1 MATLSAY
8 PKTAIFNEAS
18 HQPSFSATHEQG
30 HQGLVAQ
37 LAAPVA
43 VHFRIE
49 GGAGRQG
56 VGRVKMI
63 APAEHATAAVLQTDL
78 HVAVQNEDPLVVNRA
93 MELTAKARWA
103 VAQLV
108 AARSHQGRELTL
120 RRALGQRD
128 CFLAKFGAAIGVGEE
143 NGFFEISH
151 TGQSEEDQ
159 VREKIRL
166 WLRRRSRFALS
177 WLGSCQ
183 RPSEKPTRL
192 GRA

>member
-1 MATLSAY
+1 M
-8 PKTAIFNEAS
+8 
-18 HQPSFSATHEQG
+18 
-30 HQGLVAQ
+30 
-37 LAAPVA
+37 A

-78 HVAVQNEDPLVVNRA
+78 HVAVQNEDPLVVTRA
-93 MELTAKARWA
+93 VELAAKTGRA

-108 AARSHQGRELTL
+108 AARSHQGGELTL
-120 RRALGQRD
+120 RRALGQCHR
-128 CFLAKFGAAIGVGEE
+128 FLAEFGAAIGVGEE
-143 NGFFEISH
+143 NSFFEISH

-166 WLRRRSRFALS
+166 WLRRQNRFALS

-183 RPSEKPTRL
+183 PPSEKPTRL